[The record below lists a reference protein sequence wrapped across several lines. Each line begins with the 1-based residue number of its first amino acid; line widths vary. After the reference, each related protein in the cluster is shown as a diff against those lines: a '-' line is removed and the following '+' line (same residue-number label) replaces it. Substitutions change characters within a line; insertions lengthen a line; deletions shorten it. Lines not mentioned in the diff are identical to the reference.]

1 MRLEPLSNDNYDRI
15 FRLCNNVIPWYLSN
29 YRREEVRKLLRCLS
43 ADLRPE
49 SPDRET
55 SEMMLTDKLSYVV
68 EFGRR
73 VG

>member
-29 YRREEVRKLLRCLS
+29 YRREEVRKLLRSLS
-43 ADLRPE
+43 VDLRPE
-49 SPDRET
+49 SPDRES